1 MQNLIR
7 CDWAG
12 NDPLYVEYHDTEWGV
27 PLHDDNKLFEFLLLE
42 GFQAGLSWMT
52 ILRKRENFR
61 RAFAGFDAQKIVQF
75 DDAKKA
81 ELLLDAGIIRNR
93 LKIQAAVTNAQKF
106 LAVQEK
112 FGSFDKFLWQF
123 TDYQTIDNKFEHI
136 SQLPA
141 VSKEAEAMSKE
152 LIKLGFKF
160 VGPTICYANM
170 QAIGMVNDHLI
181 SCFRH
186 KEVADK
192 QLK

>member
-1 MQNLIR
+1 MSDLFR
-7 CDWAG
+7 CNWAG
-12 NDPLYVEYHDTEWGV
+12 NDPLYVKYHDTEWGV

-42 GFQAGLSWMT
+42 SFQAGLSWLT

-61 RAFAGFDAQKIVQF
+61 QAFAGFDAQKIAQF
-75 DDAKKA
+75 DDTKKA

-112 FGSFDKFLWQF
+112 FSSFDKFLWQF
-123 TDYQTIDNKFEHI
+123 TDYKTIDNKFEHI

-152 LIKLGFKF
+152 LIKIGFKF

-170 QAIGMVNDHLI
+170 QAIGMVNDHLL

-186 KEVADK
+186 DEVAG
-192 QLK
+192 LTL

>member
-1 MQNLIR
+1 MSDLIR
-7 CDWAG
+7 CNWAG
-12 NDPLYVEYHDTEWGV
+12 NDPLYVKYHDTEWGV

-42 GFQAGLSWMT
+42 SFQAGLSWLT

-61 RAFAGFDAQKIVQF
+61 QAFAGFEAQKIAHF
-75 DDAKKA
+75 DDTKMA

-106 LAVQEK
+106 LVVQEK

-123 TDYQTIDNKFEHI
+123 TDYKTLDNKFEHI

-152 LIKLGFKF
+152 LIKIGFKF

-170 QAIGMVNDHLI
+170 QAIGMVNDHLL

-186 KEVADK
+186 DEVAG
-192 QLK
+192 LTL